1 MLCVA
6 LPHAQGAR
14 VERRRKTAGGIH
26 MHFCAYLR
34 VGALLHLNTVLYLLL
49 MKPSLNFGLTW
60 LEQGLLVPGIL
71 SCWLASFFLTNMVL
85 SQLDARSRWQNY
97 KQIKDYLYGF
107 GYRERIFKPLLK
119 SSCQRQAALIA
130 AEELGYRTRV
140 EAFFWS
146 HGYRWYHIPPDFVFA
161 HPRFLLSRHFW
172 RTTFFAPTYHP
183 KHFPLHRTAGRMGQ
197 LPGKG

>member
-1 MLCVA
+1 MHLC
-6 LPHAQGAR
+6 
-14 VERRRKTAGGIH
+14 T
-26 MHFCAYLR
+26 YLR

-49 MKPSLNFGLTW
+49 MKPSLDFGLTW
-60 LEQGLLVPGIL
+60 LEQGLLLPGIV
-71 SCWLASFFLTNMVL
+71 SCWLASFFLANMVL

-107 GYRERIFKPLLK
+107 GYRERIFKPVLK

-130 AEELGYRTRV
+130 AEELGYRARV

-161 HPRFLLSRHFW
+161 HPQFLFSRHFW

-183 KHFPLHRTAGRMGQ
+183 KHLSLHETAGRVGKC
-197 LPGKG
+197 PGKG

>member
-1 MLCVA
+1 
-6 LPHAQGAR
+6 
-14 VERRRKTAGGIH
+14 
-26 MHFCAYLR
+26 MHLRTYLR

-49 MKPSLNFGLTW
+49 VKPSWDLGLAW
-60 LEQGLLVPGIL
+60 LEQGLLVPGL
-71 SCWLASFFLTNMVL
+71 GSCWLASFFLANIVL

-107 GYRERIFKPLLK
+107 GYRERIFKLLLK
-119 SSCQRQAALIA
+119 SSCQRQAALVA
-130 AEELGYRTRV
+130 AEDLGYRARV

-161 HPRFLLSRHFW
+161 HPQFLLSRHFW

-183 KHFPLHRTAGRMGQ
+183 KHFSLHEPAGRGGQ
-197 LPGKG
+197 CAGKG

>member
-1 MLCVA
+1 
-6 LPHAQGAR
+6 
-14 VERRRKTAGGIH
+14 
-26 MHFCAYLR
+26 MHLRTYLR

-49 MKPSLNFGLTW
+49 VKPFLDLGLTW
-60 LEQGLLVPGIL
+60 LEQGLLLPGIV
-71 SCWLASFFLTNMVL
+71 SCWLASFFLANMVL

-97 KQIKDYLYGF
+97 K
-107 GYRERIFKPLLK
+107 K

-130 AEELGYRTRV
+130 AEDLGYRARV

-161 HPRFLLSRHFW
+161 HPQFLWSRHFW

-183 KHFPLHRTAGRMGQ
+183 KHFSPHGTVGRV
-197 LPGKG
+197 GKFSVKG